1 MKIACFGDSLTF
13 GSVGYSYIKYL
24 DSKYKVINKGVN
36 GDTTVCAYK
45 RMKRY
50 IEKPANNDT
59 DVYVVAIG
67 INDMLAPYLTTVS
80 PLWKMQMTPRVK
92 IKKCIKDDML
102 FETEYQKF
110 LELILNHKKR
120 AIAVGLP
127 LIQLKGFPNEAARK
141 RNNIIKKL
149 AEQHHVPFI
158 DAALLQQQSV
168 SQISF
173 SYSWG
178 NQVAVRILDDIIML
192 VLPFTKDWFSK
203 IRRLEL
209 TVDGVHYNSL
219 SARLIGD
226 AINDTIKSADNE
238 PV

>member
-1 MKIACFGDSLTF
+1 M
-13 GSVGYSYIKYL
+13 
-24 DSKYKVINKGVN
+24 
-36 GDTTVCAYK
+36 
-45 RMKRY
+45 
-50 IEKPANNDT
+50 
-59 DVYVVAIG
+59 
-67 INDMLAPYLTTVS
+67 
-80 PLWKMQMTPRVK
+80 
-92 IKKCIKDDML
+92 
-102 FETEYQKF
+102 
-110 LELILNHKKR
+110 NHKKR

-127 LIQLKGFPNEAARK
+127 LIQLKEFPNEAARK

-226 AINDTIKSADNE
+226 AINDAIKSADNE